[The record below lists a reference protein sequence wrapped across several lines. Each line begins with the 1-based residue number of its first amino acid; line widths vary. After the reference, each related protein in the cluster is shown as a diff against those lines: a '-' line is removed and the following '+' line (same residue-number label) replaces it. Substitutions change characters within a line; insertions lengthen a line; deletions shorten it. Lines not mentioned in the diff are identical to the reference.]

1 MAESFLNPN
10 TSMGVGT
17 LSLPDNVLTPDE
29 YRQQYV
35 DYYSQTLGTGI
46 SADVIDTDEEEEE
59 APVSPTVAL
68 SPVQAGRDGPT
79 LSTTNVIGKGTIP
92 KFDVKSYTTKDI
104 NITNYAKSINPD
116 LTENF
121 ISKNLGLTGVGFKT
135 PSKSEIAVGSGLTAA
150 TGQAMFGVVG
160 TALMGEAVQK
170 VFGSGVTYRPGGF
183 TGAVFD
189 LAQSFHANNASK
201 ISSLGGGAMMEINGM
216 QISRAPGSFAYTGN
230 LSGLSQKEV
239 MSLEAFSKG
248 YIPGTLRDVYN
259 EDYGTYD
266 TYGESIDRSGGV
278 VADQSGFYQADGSWM
293 SATGQGAL
301 FGSMTNAKNTAKNI
315 ADKYGVDYSV
325 DDFLS
330 DLSVT
335 RSGKGTLNDNISSTV
350 EGKKSTTDAS
360 EGAGTGEPT
369 SQPSTPSTRVSGP
382 PDRTSQ
388 RDTGRDSGR
397 DGRDSG
403 GYGGGM
409 GERGTDRDPG
419 YGGGYRAMG
428 GPIGLAN
435 GGMPGQIAGQSGF
448 VDQPPSQ
455 VPEGETVADNVETK
469 LPEGAFVI
477 NAAAV
482 EFAGEQDIKKM
493 LLDAHG
499 EAVRRGLAVDKQGN
513 GANMIDVAISRGEV
527 VVAPHLAKIIGLDR
541 LQKINNRGKRETQ
554 QRIEENGQ
562 QPVAPATAA
571 LGGGF
576 FDWLFGIDRDV
587 DVTNPRSNVPATSFD
602 QETEQGF
609 VEKPQEPSA
618 PLPSLTEQEEAYRSV
633 LTVAEGNKN
642 KGYVPSKNSGVTIG
656 LGFDIGQHSVSDLE
670 RMGFSSSI
678 ISKFTP
684 YVNKKGNKAENA
696 LEKDPIELSD
706 SELEEVNTLA
716 IRKKNE
722 EFEEKYPEYT
732 DLRSIDD
739 KAVLFSV
746 YWLGAMPRYKS
757 FRKSFED
764 SRSPVVALQDG
775 VIEKINNPKDP
786 EYNRAENVLE
796 WYRERNPVP
805 VPPARPAN

>member
-17 LSLPDNVLTPDE
+17 LSSPDNVLTPDE

-68 SPVQAGRDGPT
+68 SPVQAGQDGPT

-150 TGQAMFGVVG
+150 TGQAMFGVVS

-248 YIPGTLRDVYN
+248 YIPGTLQDVYN

-266 TYGESIDRSGGV
+266 TYGESIDKSGGV
-278 VADQSGFYQADGSWM
+278 VADNSGFYQADGSWM

-335 RSGKGTLNDNISSTV
+335 RSGKGNLNDNISSTV
-350 EGKKSTTDAS
+350 EGKKSTTTSSQTTDVS
-360 EGAGTGEPT
+360 ENYGAMSPEDVAEEQTT
-369 SQPSTPSTRVSGP
+369 SQPSTSK
-382 PDRTSQ
+382 
-388 RDTGRDSGR
+388 DTGKDNKGPDKDSYG
-397 DGRDSG
+397 GKSNSSGYG
-403 GYGGGM
+403 GYGGF
-409 GERGTDRDPG
+409 
-419 YGGGYRAMG
+419 GGIGRAIG

-455 VPEGETVADNVETK
+455 VPEGETVADNVETQ

-796 WYRERNPVP
+796 WYKERNPVP

>member
-10 TSMGVGT
+10 TSTGVAQ

-46 SADVIDTDEEEEE
+46 SADVIDTGEEKEKEET
-59 APVSPTVAL
+59 PVSPTVAL
-68 SPVQAGRDGPT
+68 SPVQAGQDGPT

-160 TALMGEAVQK
+160 TALMGEGVQK

-278 VADQSGFYQADGSWM
+278 VADKSGFYQADGSWM
-293 SATGQGAL
+293 SATGQGSL

-335 RSGKGTLNDNISSTV
+335 RSGKGNLNDIISSTV

-369 SQPSTPSTRVSGP
+369 SQPSTSTVSSDYSARPDRQGPGGGRDVSGAAGGA
-382 PDRTSQ
+382 
-388 RDTGRDSGR
+388 TGGVGRQGEGSGW
-397 DGRDSG
+397 
-403 GYGGGM
+403 GGM
-409 GERGTDRDPG
+409 AQ
-419 YGGGYRAMG
+419 GGRV
-428 GPIGLAN
+428 GLQA
-435 GGMPGQIAGQSGF
+435 GGMPGQMTGQSGF

-455 VPEGETVADNVETK
+455 VPEGETVADNVETQ

-642 KGYVPSKNSGVTIG
+642 EGYVPSKNSGVTIG

-722 EFEEKYPEYT
+722 EFEKKYPQYT
-732 DLRSIDD
+732 DLRSVDD
-739 KAVLFSV
+739 KAVMFSV
-746 YWLGAMPRYKS
+746 YWLGAMPRYKA